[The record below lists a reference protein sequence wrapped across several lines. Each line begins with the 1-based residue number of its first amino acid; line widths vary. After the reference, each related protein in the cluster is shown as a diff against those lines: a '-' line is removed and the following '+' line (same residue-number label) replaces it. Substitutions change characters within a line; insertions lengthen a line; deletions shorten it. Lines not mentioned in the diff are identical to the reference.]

1 MKLLVKVGFIIAIS
15 IIFIMVIGL
24 RMDMIDKEI
33 DRWASE
39 HNYKVVHT
47 DMQMTIFGSPFY
59 YLNKGEYIYKIE
71 LDNGDIWWLRTGV
84 FSNDYEKEPKS

>member
-1 MKLLVKVGFIIAIS
+1 
-15 IIFIMVIGL
+15 
-24 RMDMIDKEI
+24 MDMTDKEI

-71 LDNGDIWWLRTGV
+71 
-84 FSNDYEKEPKS
+84 